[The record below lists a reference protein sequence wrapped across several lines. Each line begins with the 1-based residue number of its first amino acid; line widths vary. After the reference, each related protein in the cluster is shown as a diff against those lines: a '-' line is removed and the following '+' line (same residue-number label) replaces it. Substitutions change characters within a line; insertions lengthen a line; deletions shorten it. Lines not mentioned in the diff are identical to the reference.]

1 MADGTTFPP
10 LVKQVLDSLVIPRE
24 RLVKISEDIEAEF
37 KIGLKHGS
45 QGSSSIAMLPS
56 YVPALPTGKESGK
69 YVAIDLSGKNLRIL
83 LLTLYGGEKEPDVSV
98 NNYIV
103 SNAIMKGTGEQ
114 LFNFIVNC
122 LQKFLKEFSLEEA
135 NLPIGFV
142 FSYPCE
148 LLSIRSAKLL
158 WWTKGFDIA
167 DCLQQ
172 DVVQLLQEALE
183 LNMSTKAKINAV
195 MNDTVGQLAAA
206 AYKYGDDC
214 VAAVVIGYGCNSSY
228 LEDAENITKF
238 DAKSAGY
245 NHKKMVVVTEWEEF
259 GKHGELNDIL
269 TPFDREVDDASVHK
283 GKQIID
289 KLTGAL
295 YLGELVRRILSQ
307 FVVDRVLFNGTA
319 VEKLDMPESFPTK
332 YLLEILTEE
341 SDSFKTCR
349 RICDELDVPNHGSN
363 DYEIIR
369 SVCHLVSQR
378 SASIVAAAISALL
391 RHINKEKIKIGVGGA
406 LIQFHPT
413 YHELLEAQLNNLAPL
428 HIDWELVSADEG
440 SVKGAALI
448 AAVTESL
455 KL

>member
-167 DCLQQ
+167 DCF
-172 DVVQLLQEALE
+172 
-183 LNMSTKAKINAV
+183 NKT
-195 MNDTVGQLAAA
+195 
-206 AYKYGDDC
+206 
-214 VAAVVIGYGCNSSY
+214 
-228 LEDAENITKF
+228 
-238 DAKSAGY
+238 
-245 NHKKMVVVTEWEEF
+245 
-259 GKHGELNDIL
+259 
-269 TPFDREVDDASVHK
+269 
-283 GKQIID
+283 
-289 KLTGAL
+289 
-295 YLGELVRRILSQ
+295 
-307 FVVDRVLFNGTA
+307 LFNFFK
-319 VEKLDMPESFPTK
+319 KLS
-332 YLLEILTEE
+332 
-341 SDSFKTCR
+341 S
-349 RICDELDVPNHGSN
+349 
-363 DYEIIR
+363 
-369 SVCHLVSQR
+369 
-378 SASIVAAAISALL
+378 
-391 RHINKEKIKIGVGGA
+391 
-406 LIQFHPT
+406 
-413 YHELLEAQLNNLAPL
+413 
-428 HIDWELVSADEG
+428 
-440 SVKGAALI
+440 
-448 AAVTESL
+448 
-455 KL
+455 

>member
-1 MADGTTFPP
+1 MADGTPKFPP
-10 LVKQVLDSLVIPRE
+10 IVEKVLASFVISRE
-24 RLVKISEDIEAEF
+24 RLVKISEDIEEEL
-37 KIGLKHGS
+37 KIGLKQGS
-45 QGSSSIAMLPS
+45 QGTSSIAMLPS
-56 YVPALPTGKESGK
+56 YVPALPTGKETGK

-83 LLTLYGGEKEPDVSV
+83 LLSLEAGQEPKKNV

-114 LFNFIVNC
+114 LFNFIKRLISPLVSS
-122 LQKFLKEFSLEEA
+122 FL
-135 NLPIGFV
+135 
-142 FSYPCE
+142 
-148 LLSIRSAKLL
+148 IRASCFQFDRRALL

-183 LNMSTKAKINAV
+183 LNMSTKARINAV

-206 AYKYGDDC
+206 AFKYGSEC
-214 VAAVVIGYGCNSSY
+214 TAAVVIGYGCNSSY
-228 LEDAENITKF
+228 LEDTEKITKF
-238 DAKSAGY
+238 NAKSAGY

-259 GKHGELNDIL
+259 GKNGELNDVL
-269 TPFDREVDDASVHK
+269 TPFDHEVDDASVHK

-295 YLGELVRRILSQ
+295 YIGDLVRRVLAQ
-307 FVVDRVLFNGTA
+307 FVVDRVLFNGTP
-319 VEKLDMPESFPTK
+319 VEKLDQADSFPTK
-332 YLLEILTEE
+332 YISEILSEE

-349 RICDELDVPNHGSN
+349 RICDELEVPNHGSN

-369 SVCHLVSQR
+369 AVCHLVSQR
-378 SASIVAAAISALL
+378 SASVVAAAISALL
-391 RHINKEKIKIGVGGA
+391 RHMNQQKIKIGVGGA

-413 YHELLEAQLNNLAPL
+413 YHSLLEAQLNDLAPL
-428 HIDWELVSADEG
+428 NIDWELVSADEG

-448 AAVTESL
+448 AAVAENL